1 MTGKEALKRIG
12 HLEYGCDYL
21 ENSTPLKASEEY
33 KTIERELDELKE
45 ELEIANDNL
54 KTKQWFNDNQ
64 FNLLMK
70 YKRAFEI
77 LKDNIDIELLS
88 NEEDYLCKPVY
99 VLDIY
104 GNKQVDLTQEEYEL
118 LEELLNG

>member
-1 MTGKEALKRIG
+1 MTGKEALRILSECANG
-12 HLEYGCDYL
+12 EKKLSFSDSLDLEQIV
-21 ENSTPLKASEEY
+21 SK
-33 KTIERELDELKE
+33 ELDELKE

-77 LKDNIDIELLS
+77 LKEKNIKPFCKE
-88 NEEDYLCKPVY
+88 NRNGKEYYLETLGWCCIITKE
-99 VLDIY
+99 
-104 GNKQVDLTQEEYEL
+104 QYEL
-118 LEELLNG
+118 LEELMKDE